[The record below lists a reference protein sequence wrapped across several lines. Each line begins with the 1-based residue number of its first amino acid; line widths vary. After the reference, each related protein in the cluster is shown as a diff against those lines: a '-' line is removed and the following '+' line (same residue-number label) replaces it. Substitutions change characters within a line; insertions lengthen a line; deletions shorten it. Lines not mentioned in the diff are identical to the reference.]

1 MIPKIK
7 DLELPLLRLL
17 AEHSPMSWNECTD
30 KLSTIFNLSE
40 KEKMELMPNGKCGV
54 MKYRVGWAKASLKKE
69 GLVDA
74 ISRGVYTITPEG
86 KLYLQTHLS

>member
-17 AEHSPMSWNECTD
+17 AEHSPMSLDECTD
-30 KLSTIFNLSE
+30 KLSIVFNLSK
-40 KEKMELMPNGKCGV
+40 KEKMELMQNGQCGV
-54 MKYRVGWAKASLKKE
+54 MKYRVGWAKAHLKKE

-86 KLYLQTHLS
+86 KLYLQIHLS